1 MTRPRHSQHSGGV
14 LTGEQRARLD
24 TVGWVR
30 VPGVVG
36 HATAAAMADAVWA
49 SLAARGIERD
59 RPGTWPVGFV
69 GKHQKLRTRR
79 VFDPFGA
86 APATVALVDGLLG
99 PGCWRDERPWG
110 PALVTFPEPGPWTL
124 PHKIWHVDLPGRGD
138 PDRPAVV
145 RMFAYVGD
153 VVERGGATLVV
164 EGSHELV
171 RRRVAAA
178 PGRDAGSSAELRRAL
193 LGSHA
198 WFRALCR
205 EGGADRTR
213 RFMVDGDE
221 IDGVRVRVAELTAAA
236 GDLVVMQPWTMHNL
250 SMNCRTTP
258 RMMVTQ
264 TVHRH
269 GAADPDVRPGRPA
282 PPPGRPAAAT

>member
-1 MTRPRHSQHSGGV
+1 VVTRD
-14 LTGEQRARLD
+14 QRGRLD
-24 TVGWVR
+24 TVGWAR

-36 HATAAAMADAVWA
+36 PDAVAAMADAVWA
-49 SLAARGIERD
+49 SLAARGVDRD
-59 RPGTWPVGFV
+59 RPASWPVGFV

-86 APATVALVDGLLG
+86 APATVAVVDGLLG
-99 PGCWRDERPWG
+99 PGRWRGDRPWG

-124 PHKIWHVDLPGRGD
+124 PHKIWHFDLPGRGD
-138 PDRPAVV
+138 PDRADVV
-145 RMFAYVGD
+145 RMFGYVAD
-153 VVERGGATLVV
+153 AAEQGGATLVV

-178 PGRDAGSSAELRRAL
+178 PGQDAGSSADLRRAL
-193 LGSHA
+193 LGSP

-205 EGGADRTR
+205 EGGGNRIR

-221 IDGVRVRVAELTAAA
+221 VDGVRVRVAELTAAA

-250 SMNCRTTP
+250 SMNCRATP
-258 RMMVTQ
+258 RMMVTH
-264 TVHRH
+264 TIYRDG
-269 GAADPDVRPGRPA
+269 GAGSA
-282 PPPGRPAAAT
+282 